1 MAQAAQSDW
10 CVAGDFN
17 GWDTSSTPL
26 YDDGTHGDLIAGDGV
41 YALAHTYAA
50 AGLHQW
56 KAVECGTWNGA
67 PPGGNAWAYT
77 TAANQTVIFQLDT
90 NDYSADAGAMLYPT
104 QNVVHSLGD
113 DLPTSFTA
121 VGDFNGW
128 TNDDPATLM
137 EDMGGGF
144 YRLELQIAVAGS
156 YIGKVTETG
165 TWNAY
170 GLQGRSTDAGNL
182 DFTTTVA
189 GETVV
194 FLLDTNTSRV
204 TVTQHDTPA
213 AGDWCVAGGFNGW
226 DNAALPLSDGGTNGD
241 LLGGDGIFSRDV
253 AIAAAGR
260 SEWKVLEC
268 GTWNNTMPQN
278 AWVIT
283 TASDQT
289 VKFTYDTND
298 RSADAG
304 WPFYP
309 QQNIPNALGD
319 TFPTTFTA
327 VGDWQGWSPNN
338 PATEMTPLGNDLF
351 ILNAPL
357 DAGNYE
363 GKVTNDTWSNQVGGH
378 GRSINGSTIPFTV
391 ASDGDVVSFVLNGRT
406 GRLAIIAP
414 PPPEKASHDNNIWW
428 SDLGHNSRD
437 PLYRTPTGAVTLGT
451 AVTLRLRAASGDL
464 TGARV
469 RLWDDRNNVQIML
482 NMALAADDGVYEWWE
497 ATLDTGMEPTI
508 YWYRFIAI
516 DGTATAYYE
525 DDSARTGGWGRTFAE
540 SPDNSWQLT
549 VYNPAFDSPDWVKN
563 GVIYQVFPERFRDGD
578 PTNNNA
584 AGEFHYDIPGGS
596 IVRSTGE
603 DWNTPLCDPRDAE
616 GDCPQVWGQN
626 FYGGDLQGIIDQMD
640 YLDDLG
646 VTILY
651 LNPVFESPSNHKYD
665 TTDFSVIDDN
675 FGDLD
680 TFLALIAAAE
690 ARDMKIVLDGVFNHA
705 SSDSIY
711 FDRYGRY
718 DSVGACESIDSP
730 YRDWYYFEDVE
741 PGEGICVGSDGTPNA
756 AVYESWWGYDSLP
769 RMRSTHPEV
778 RDMIWEGGND
788 SIAPYW
794 INHGAAGWRF
804 DVAADVD
811 SGATNDPTN
820 DYWEGFRAVVRA
832 IDPESYM
839 VGEEWGNSTP
849 WLLEPEWDASMN
861 YQFGSAI
868 MSFWRDSPF
877 TDNDF
882 NSGSSAGP
890 LNPITPSQLEERLRY
905 LQERYPEEAFYAM
918 MNLLGSH
925 DTNRALFLL
934 DHNAHLNDPTLYQ
947 NPLYDW
953 SDAITR
959 LKGVA
964 LLQIT
969 MPGAPTIYYGDEVGL
984 VGPVAYA
991 GDKWED
997 DPYNRLPF
1005 PWLDETG
1012 TPFYTHLQTQ
1022 TGQDAL
1028 RDYYKLL
1035 IAARN
1040 AHPALRTGDFT
1051 TLLVDDDAML
1061 YGYGRK
1067 LADNS
1072 DAALVVAN
1080 RHTAAQDAA
1089 LDVSGYLPAGATF
1102 VDVLNGDA
1110 VYTVDGSGVLTITAV
1125 PTMSGALLVL
1135 SGTLETPPDAVVDL
1149 AIVEGDGELTLSWSA
1164 ATGADSYDIYRSLVS
1179 GGGYAFVANTANL
1192 VYTDTGLINAR
1203 NYYYVIY
1210 SRDDATL
1217 LISEASN
1224 EAMGMPHASIDWANL
1239 QWPDEITHTVGITP
1253 TEDIYGQVYIA
1264 GVTPAP
1270 GAAPGLIAQLGY
1282 GPVAAAPAEW
1292 TLWLDAGFNGNA
1304 GNNDEF
1310 AAQLTP
1316 EAAGEYYYLY
1326 RYSTTA
1332 GREWVYADR
1341 SGLIDATAVVTPGLL
1356 HVLPSAD
1363 TTPPAIPQNLV
1374 VTGWSVGHIALAWDA
1389 VADADLYAYEL
1400 YRYGEG
1406 ETAGDAIK
1414 VARIQAPAITFRDE
1428 SVTTGK
1434 TYTYTVSALD
1444 IHFNES
1450 DLSNEASAI
1459 AEARMVEVVFNVTV
1473 PAYTPAT
1480 ATIYI
1485 AGDSAEAFGAVWSP
1499 GAQPI
1504 TRLSATQWAY
1514 TATISDGAVLQYKYT
1529 RGDWDTVENWG
1540 PIKDLANRDL
1550 TVDYGETGVMVVNN
1564 VIHNWRDPLVID
1576 HYPAAGGTDWDVNA
1590 PITVTFNRNLKTTL
1604 INTATFAVE
1613 GLAAGP
1619 VAGDFGFAQHVD
1631 TAVDDIYGTINITGT
1646 IVTFTPTTALS
1657 LDDGYAVTL
1666 DAAGFVE
1673 EVSMRR
1679 DYTWMFGTF
1688 PQLPHIEVVPP
1699 TLEIT
1704 LTEGVTATHYL
1715 TVSNTGTANL
1725 VWQLLMDPDVAWL
1738 TVEWETVLG
1747 LPIITEPGDYDLA
1760 TALFDTAGL
1769 TPGIY
1774 TTTLIISSN
1783 DPAHPQITIP
1793 VTLTVPC
1800 EAVEIISLT
1809 SDSPVELGAT
1819 MHFTAT
1825 VTGSQPIIYTW
1836 DFGGAGVRGGTDA
1849 NPTFIY
1855 ASEGTYTVA
1864 LTVTNGCGT
1873 VMQEIVVTVQ
1883 KTSYDIFLPLV
1894 MKASS

>member
-1 MAQAAQSDW
+1 MYRKFFSGWMVLALLLGMLGASAPAASAPIAFAPRVAVAAAGEW
-10 CVAGDFN
+10 CVAGEFN
-17 GWDTSSTPL
+17 GWDNGGTPL

-50 AGLHQW
+50 AGLHLW
-56 KAVECGTWNGA
+56 KAVECDTWNGF
-67 PPGGNAWAYT
+67 PPSENAWAYT
-77 TAANQTVIFQLDT
+77 TAVDQTVIFQLDT
-90 NDYSADAGAMLYPT
+90 NDYSADAGAPMYPA

-144 YRLELQIAVAGS
+144 YRLELQIAAAGS
-156 YIGKVTETG
+156 YIGKVTQTG

-170 GLQGRSTDAGNL
+170 GSQGRSTNAGNL
-182 DFTTTVA
+182 AFTTTA
-189 GETVV
+189 ADETIV

-204 TVTQHDTPA
+204 TVTRHASPV
-213 AGDWCVAGGFNGW
+213 AGSWCVAGDFNSW
-226 DNAALPLSDGGTNGD
+226 NNAGLPLSDDGANGD

-253 AIAAAGR
+253 PIAVAGR
-260 SEWKVLEC
+260 YGWKVFEC
-268 GTWNNTMPQN
+268 GTWNNTMPEN
-278 AWVIT
+278 AWTIT
-283 TASDQT
+283 TATDQT

-319 TFPTTFTA
+319 TFPTAFTA
-327 VGDWQGWSPNN
+327 VGDWQGWN
-338 PATEMTPLGNDLF
+338 PSNSATAMTPLGNDLF
-351 ILNAPL
+351 ILNVPL
-357 DAGNYE
+357 AAGDYE
-363 GKVTNDTWSNQVGGH
+363 GKVSNDGWNNQVGGH
-378 GRSINGSTIPFTV
+378 GRSINGSAIPFTV

-414 PPPEKASHDNNIWW
+414 PPPEQASHDNNIWW

-469 RLWDDRNNVQIML
+469 RLWDDRNNVQKML
-482 NMALAADDGVYEWWE
+482 NMALVADDGVYEWWE

-563 GVIYQVFPERFRDGD
+563 GVIYQIFAERFRDGD

-584 AGEFHYDIPGGS
+584 AGEFHYGIPGGS

-651 LNPVFESPSNHKYD
+651 LNPIFESPSNHKYD
-665 TTDFSVIDDN
+665 TTDFSIIDDN

-718 DSVGACESIDSP
+718 DSVGACESVDSP
-730 YRDWYYFEDVE
+730 YRDWYYFKDVG
-741 PGEGICVGSDGTPNA
+741 PGQGICVGSDGTPKA

-769 RMRSTHPEV
+769 RMRSTHPAV
-778 RDMIWEGGND
+778 REMIWEGGDD

-832 IDPESYM
+832 IDPGSYM

-890 LNPITPSQLEERLRY
+890 LNPIKPSQLEERLRY

-934 DHNAHLNDPTLYQ
+934 DHNAHLNNPALYQ

-997 DPYNRLPF
+997 DPYNRLPY
-1005 PWLDETG
+1005 PWIDETG
-1012 TPFYTHLQTQ
+1012 APFYTHLQTQ
-1022 TGQDAL
+1022 AGQDDL

-1035 IAARN
+1035 ITARN

-1051 TLLVDDDAML
+1051 TLLVADDAML

-1110 VYTVDGSGVLTITAV
+1110 VYTVDGSGVIDITAV
-1125 PTMSGALLVL
+1125 PAMSGALLVL

-1164 ATGADSYDIYRSLVS
+1164 APGADSYDIYRSLVS
-1179 GGGYAFVANTANL
+1179 GGGYAFVADTANL

-1224 EAMGMPHASIDWANL
+1224 EAMGMPHKSIDWANL
-1239 QWPDEITHTVGITP
+1239 QWPHEITHTVGITP
-1253 TEDIYGQVYIA
+1253 TENIYGQVYIA
-1264 GVTPAP
+1264 DATSAP
-1270 GAAPGLIAQLGY
+1270 GLTPGLIAQLGC
-1282 GPVAAAPAEW
+1282 GPVTAAPAEW

-1310 AAQLTP
+1310 VAQLTP

-1356 HVLPSAD
+1356 HVLPSTD
-1363 TTPPAIPQNLV
+1363 TTPPPAPLNLRV
-1374 VTGWSVGHIALAWDA
+1374 VHWGTDHITVQWDPVSANDLAGYD
-1389 VADADLYAYEL
+1389 V
-1400 YRYGEG
+1400 YRYAEG
-1406 ETAGDAIK
+1406 EAPTAAAFL
-1414 VARIQAPAITFRDE
+1414 ARVWAP
-1428 SVTTGK
+1428 TTIYTDTAVIVNT
-1434 TYTYTVSALD
+1434 TYTYTVLAFDTSFNKSA
-1444 IHFNES
+1444 F
-1450 DLSNEASAI
+1450 SNPASGTASA
-1459 AEARMVEVVFNVTV
+1459 RQVQVRFRVTV
-1473 PAYTPAT
+1473 PPFTPPGD
-1480 ATIYI
+1480 TIYI
-1485 AGDSAEAFGAVWSP
+1485 AGDNATYLGASWNPSAM
-1499 GAQPI
+1499 PI
-1504 TRLSATQWAY
+1504 TRLNATTWAY
-1514 TATISDGAVLQYKYT
+1514 TVTIPEETVLQYKFT
-1529 RGDWDTVENWG
+1529 RGSWDVVENWG
-1540 PIKDLANRDL
+1540 TLVGTKNRHL
-1550 TVDYGETGVMVVNN
+1550 TVQYGSDGVMTLNDVVY
-1564 VIHNWRDPLVID
+1564 NWRDPLVVT
-1576 HYPAAGGTDWDVNA
+1576 HYPEAGA
-1590 PITVTFNRNLKTTL
+1590 TVW
-1604 INTATFAVE
+1604 NTAQPLWALISRPINPTRVTTTTFVVE
-1613 GLAAGP
+1613 RVGAGVVP
-1619 VAGDFGFAQHVD
+1619 GALEVRPTTFDPYPN
-1631 TAVDDIYGTINITGT
+1631 TAVLPYLTGSL
-1646 IVTFTPTTALS
+1646 VVFTPTTMLNLHHEFTVTLVAS
-1657 LDDGYAVTL
+1657 GYLDDVT
-1666 DAAGFVE
+1666 
-1673 EVSMRR
+1673 MR
-1679 DYTWMFGTF
+1679 
-1688 PQLPHIEVVPP
+1688 
-1699 TLEIT
+1699 
-1704 LTEGVTATHYL
+1704 
-1715 TVSNTGTANL
+1715 ANYI
-1725 VWQLLMDPDVAWL
+1725 W
-1738 TVEWETVLG
+1738 T
-1747 LPIITEPGDYDLA
+1747 
-1760 TALFDTAGL
+1760 
-1769 TPGIY
+1769 
-1774 TTTLIISSN
+1774 
-1783 DPAHPQITIP
+1783 
-1793 VTLTVPC
+1793 
-1800 EAVEIISLT
+1800 
-1809 SDSPVELGAT
+1809 
-1819 MHFTAT
+1819 
-1825 VTGSQPIIYTW
+1825 
-1836 DFGGAGVRGGTDA
+1836 FGGQPLR
-1849 NPTFIY
+1849 IY
-1855 ASEGTYTVA
+1855 
-1864 LTVTNGCGT
+1864 
-1873 VMQEIVVTVQ
+1873 
-1883 KTSYDIFLPLV
+1883 LPLV
-1894 MKASS
+1894 LRNSTP